1 MNSESTTRQT
11 IERVLAGD
19 RNAYADLIDQHFDM
33 LTAFAAYRLP
43 SRELVDEVVQQT
55 LIRAF
60 EQLAEF
66 EPGGDFG
73 VWLRV
78 ICKYMIM
85 AELKRQVQANRNSEK
100 HRDRIRARL
109 AQAAIDTEDRVDD
122 DVRTRLDR
130 CLEHLD
136 AESRRLLEA
145 RYQRAVPVL
154 QIAEQ
159 FERTESWVK
168 TNLFRV
174 RQALRLCMEGGA

>member
-1 MNSESTTRQT
+1 MNSESTTSQ
-11 IERVLAGD
+11 ILDRVLSGD
-19 RNAYADLIDQHFDM
+19 RDAYAELIDQHFEM

-66 EPGGDFG
+66 DRSGDFG
-73 VWLRV
+73 IWLRV

-100 HRDRIRARL
+100 HRDRIQARL
-109 AQAAIDTEDRVDD
+109 AQSALDAGDRVDED
-122 DVRTRLDR
+122 IQRRLER
-130 CLEHLD
+130 CLERLD
-136 AESRRLLEA
+136 GESRALVDA
-145 RYQRAVPVL
+145 RYQRAVSVL

-174 RQALRLCMEGGA
+174 RKALRLCMEGGA